1 MDDVIGQAAWNKMA
15 LHSGRQCTATNRAGE
30 RCKRAPIVGG
40 FVCDIHGGKIP
51 AVRQSARERLLAMV
65 DPALDALL
73 RALQTGP
80 PCEHCGRSDADRD
93 PVVLRA
99 AQLVLDRA
107 GFHPTIAVAA
117 QSSGPDLSH
126 LTLSELAE
134 SRHAPVVAV
143 ASHLDPEILIID
155 EVLAVGDAAF
165 QKKCLGRMDSV
176 ARAGRTVLF
185 VSHNTAAIQSLC
197 RKAMLLEKGRLVSMG
212 PTREV
217 MEEYI
222 LQGERHALLWE
233 RSDSPH
239 PDLIACF
246 KKAQLTNMQGIPLE
260 YVTTNQAVRVIVE
273 LEMLKPCWN
282 LRISVNIH
290 DSAGGVIFAS
300 GPHDAGVDMPT
311 KPGRYLATMEIPA
324 GLLLPKLYSLSA
336 SAWATSAGMFEDIH
350 CFYLAV
356 QEGAIENQTPE
367 WRTGVVHVPCRWMVQ
382 DC

>member
-1 MDDVIGQAAWNKMA
+1 
-15 LHSGRQCTATNRAGE
+15 
-30 RCKRAPIVGG
+30 
-40 FVCDIHGGKIP
+40 
-51 AVRQSARERLLAMV
+51 
-65 DPALDALL
+65 
-73 RALQTGP
+73 
-80 PCEHCGRSDADRD
+80 
-93 PVVLRA
+93 
-99 AQLVLDRA
+99 
-107 GFHPTIAVAA
+107 
-117 QSSGPDLSH
+117 
-126 LTLSELAE
+126 
-134 SRHAPVVAV
+134 
-143 ASHLDPEILIID
+143 
-155 EVLAVGDAAF
+155 
-165 QKKCLGRMDSV
+165 
-176 ARAGRTVLF
+176 
-185 VSHNTAAIQSLC
+185 
-197 RKAMLLEKGRLVSMG
+197 MLLEKGRLVSMG